1 MSEKVEQKVTRGFK
15 TCRSCSNGMQDQDR
29 YCRRCGTYQSKLHT
43 KDELVV
49 AQSEQIEYLGSV
61 GVATAPL
68 SKSFLAGTN
77 EQPAGPY
84 RSLSGSLLNAV
95 ASGMYLNSS
104 NDLSG
109 QAKTGMARR
118 VMAALLSVPIWLIII
133 MLSPLDAYLATRTL
147 LR

>member
-1 MSEKVEQKVTRGFK
+1 MSDKVDQKETNGLQA
-15 TCRSCSNGMQDQDR
+15 CRSCANEMQDQDR
-29 YCRRCGTYQSKLHT
+29 FCRRCGTYRSKLHT

-49 AQSEQIEYLGSV
+49 SPPEQVEYVGSV
-61 GVATAPL
+61 GVPTAPL
-68 SKSFLAGTN
+68 SKSFLTAAN
-77 EQPAGPY
+77 ETPGEPY

-95 ASGMYLNSS
+95 AAGMFLNSS
-104 NDLSG
+104 NELSG

-118 VMAALLSVPIWLIII
+118 IMTAFLSVPIWLIII